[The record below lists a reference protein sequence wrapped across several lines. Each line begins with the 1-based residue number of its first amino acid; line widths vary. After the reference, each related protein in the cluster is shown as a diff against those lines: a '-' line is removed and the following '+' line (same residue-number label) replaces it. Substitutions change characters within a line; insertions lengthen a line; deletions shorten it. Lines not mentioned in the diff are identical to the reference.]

1 MCCHRGTIGALLA
14 SVARRFIPQWVASA
28 MSATNEAVGE
38 VLPDDAEV
46 PVPQDSDDSDDS
58 DDEVQRTSDCA
69 SNE

>member
-1 MCCHRGTIGALLA
+1 
-14 SVARRFIPQWVASA
+14 